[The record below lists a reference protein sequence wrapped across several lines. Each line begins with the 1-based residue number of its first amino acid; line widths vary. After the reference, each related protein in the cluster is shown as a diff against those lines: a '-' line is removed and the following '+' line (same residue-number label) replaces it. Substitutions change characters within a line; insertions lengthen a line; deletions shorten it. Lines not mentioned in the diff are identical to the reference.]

1 MLKAGMT
8 VYVVV
13 TNHPKCPHM
22 IRENENSR
30 PAYTDEGEANRLC
43 DFWNDFYTQTN
54 TPQPWPYFVL
64 ECVVQ
69 PTVKDGQ
76 LSLALIDC

>member
-8 VYVVV
+8 VHVVV
-13 TNHPKCPHM
+13 TNHPTCPRV
-22 IRENENSR
+22 IRENEISR
-30 PAYTDEGEANRLC
+30 PAYVDEAEANKLC
-43 DFWNDFYTQTN
+43 EIWNNYFTQTH

-69 PTVKDGQ
+69 PAANSGQ
-76 LSLALIDC
+76 LSLALSDC